1 VNQSVVIRPLH
12 VAAIALIVLAGCGG
26 GDHKTNTKPASTQPT
41 AQREA
46 PSKNRGTGE
55 RDQGSEEQDKGG
67 ASALPLEDRRA
78 FLQLGAASSNLRS
91 AAALMLIKGFSPPGQ
106 RSTML
111 RLRKS
116 VALLRPHDAGLRRL
130 RVETLRALVH
140 GIREPHAAR
149 AMLADANRIRQ
160 GLKRYSNSR
169 PAIGAIAP
177 D

>member
-1 VNQSVVIRPLH
+1 VNQDVVIRPWP
-12 VAAIALIVLAGCGG
+12 AAAAVALIVLAGCGG
-26 GDHKTNTKPASTQPT
+26 GDRKTSTQPP
-41 AQREA
+41 AKREA
-46 PSKNRGTGE
+46 ASKDRGAGE
-55 RDQGSEEQDKGG
+55 RDHGGEEQDKGG
-67 ASALPLEDRRA
+67 VSALPLEDRRA

-91 AAALMLIKGFSPPGQ
+91 AAALMLVKGFSPPGQ

-111 RLRKS
+111 RLRKN

-130 RVETLRALVH
+130 RVETLRALVN
-140 GIREPHAAR
+140 GIREPRAAR

>member
-1 VNQSVVIRPLH
+1 VNQEVVIRPWP
-12 VAAIALIVLAGCGG
+12 AAAAVALIVLAGCGG
-26 GDHKTNTKPASTQPT
+26 ADRKTSTQPP
-41 AQREA
+41 AKREA
-46 PSKNRGTGE
+46 ASKDRGAGE
-55 RDQGSEEQDKGG
+55 RDRGGEEQDKGG
-67 ASALPLEDRRA
+67 VSALPLEDRRA

-91 AAALMLIKGFSPPGQ
+91 AAALMLVKGFSPHRQ

-111 RLRKS
+111 RLRKN

-140 GIREPHAAR
+140 GIREPRAAR